1 MDEQIHVKALDKT
14 VDFVSHLSSRGIH
27 VYVSTKLTEDEKKAF
42 ESQLRHERDVVT
54 IRYN

>member
-1 MDEQIHVKALDKT
+1 MNEQIHIKALDKT
-14 VDFVSHLSSRGIH
+14 VDFESHLSSRGIH
-27 VYVSTKLTEDEKKAF
+27 VYVKTKLTEDEKKAF

>member
-1 MDEQIHVKALDKT
+1 MHEQIHIKALDKT
-14 VDFVSHLSSRGIH
+14 VDFESRLSSRGIH
-27 VYVSTKLTEDEKKAF
+27 VYVKMKLTEDEKRAF